1 VPQKKQKIIF
11 ITLFLFTS
19 AVMPQLTPN
28 EKHDILTLYSSDNS
42 KYSMESLAHQ
52 YEIKDGKQT
61 IWRWY
66 HQWNGTP
73 ESLERKSGSGRPT
86 ILTSKEVKDNIQL
99 PIRNKNRSSQPIHY
113 PDLLPSIT
121 KKTGKKISVETI
133 RRIGREQLGIKQKR
147 TNKRTAVES
156 KHTHTFTF

>member
-28 EKHDILTLYSSDNS
+28 EKHDILTLYSSNDHRYT
-42 KYSMESLAHQ
+42 KKSLSEQ
-52 YEIKDGKQT
+52 YNIKGGRMT
-61 IWRWY
+61 ISRWLQ
-66 HQWNGTP
+66 QWDGTP
-73 ESLERKSGSGRPT
+73 ESLERKESSGRPT
-86 ILTSKEVKDNIQL
+86 LLTSKQIRDTIQL

-147 TNKRTAVES
+147 TNKRTTVES